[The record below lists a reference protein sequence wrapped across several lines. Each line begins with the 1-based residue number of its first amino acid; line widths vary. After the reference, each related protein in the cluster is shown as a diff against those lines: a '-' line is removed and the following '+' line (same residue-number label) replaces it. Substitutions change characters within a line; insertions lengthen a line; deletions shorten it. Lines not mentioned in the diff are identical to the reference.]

1 MKKLAKILVLL
12 FVLTIAVTCLVA
24 CGCEHTVDEYG
35 YCTECDAKL
44 LSENATFGLKYAI
57 DRDSEANRYAYV
69 TGYVGDNTD
78 ITISNIYDGLPVK
91 KIQFTYSGNSDSNIP
106 DSFNNRDKITTITI
120 PDSVTSIGDSAF
132 RDCTSLTSITIP
144 DSVTSIGSY
153 AFRDCDS
160 LISITI
166 PDSVTSIGSYAFAG
180 CTSLTSITTPDSV
193 TSIGDSA
200 FAVCTSLISITI
212 PDSVTSIGDYAFSY
226 CYSLTSITIPDS
238 VTSIGSYAFC
248 DCDSLTSITIPN
260 SVTSIGDDAFRSCDS
275 LIIYCEETS
284 KPSGWESD
292 WNVSSCPVVWNCNN
306 NEIAEDGC
314 IYAIIDGIRYSL
326 KDSVATVYRQPSNI
340 TAANIPTSVTYKG
353 TTYAVTSIGSYAFR
367 SCDSLTSITIP
378 DSVTS
383 IGDSAFH
390 RCTSLENVIF
400 GENSQLDSIGSYAF
414 YNCTSLKSITI
425 PDSVTSID
433 SYAFYN
439 CTSLSTITI
448 PDSVTIIAEC
458 TFYNCTSLK
467 SITIPDSVMSIGS
480 YAFSGCT
487 SLSIYCEATSKPS
500 GWSSSWNYSNRPVCW
515 YSETEP
521 TTEGNYW
528 HYVNGV
534 VTVW

>member
-24 CGCEHTVDEYG
+24 CGCKHTVDEYG
-35 YCTECDAKL
+35 YCTECDARL

-91 KIQFTYSGNSDSNIP
+91 KIQFTYSGNSDPNIP

-144 DSVTSIGSY
+144 DG
-153 AFRDCDS
+153 
-160 LISITI
+160 
-166 PDSVTSIGSYAFAG
+166 
-180 CTSLTSITTPDSV
+180 V
-193 TSIGDSA
+193 TSIGDS
-200 FAVCTSLISITI
+200 
-212 PDSVTSIGDYAFSY
+212 AFSY

-260 SVTSIGDDAFRSCDS
+260 SVTSIGDSAFRSCNS

-292 WNVSSCPVVWNCNN
+292 WNDLSCPAVWNCNN

-326 KDSVATVYRQPSNI
+326 KDSVATVYRQRSNI
-340 TAANIPTSVTYKG
+340 TTANIPTSVTYKG
-353 TTYAVTSIGSYAFR
+353 TMYAVTSIGDSAFR

-383 IGDSAFH
+383 IGDSAF
-390 RCTSLENVIF
+390 
-400 GENSQLDSIGSYAF
+400 
-414 YNCTSLKSITI
+414 
-425 PDSVTSID
+425 
-433 SYAFYN
+433 YN

-448 PDSVTIIAEC
+448 PDSVTIIAER
-458 TFYNCTSLK
+458 TFYNCASLESVIFGENSQLESIGLSAFFCCTSLK
-467 SITIPDSVMSIGS
+467 SITIPDSVMNIGS

-487 SLSIYCEATSKPS
+487 SLTIYCEATSKPS
-500 GWSSSWNYSNRPVCW
+500 GWSSSWNYSNRPVYW

-521 TTEGNYW
+521 TKEGNYW